1 MSWFMHHAVLF
12 ALLCAGAAVLYGLGL
27 TVWLLR
33 QPAGTERMQEI
44 ARAVQEGAAAYLR
57 RQYTTIAV
65 VAVVPF
71 LLLGFYHSLGWGTAI
86 GFLVGAT
93 LSAAAGFIGMNV
105 AVRSNSRTAEAAR
118 SGLPPALDVAFR
130 AGSVTGLLVVGLGL
144 FGVAGYYWILTA
156 GIGDTPD
163 KAIHHLVG
171 LAFGGSL
178 ISVFARLGGG
188 IYTKAADV
196 GADLVGKIEA
206 GIPEDDPRNPAVI
219 ADNVGDNVGDCAG
232 MAADLFETYAV
243 TAVAVM
249 LLGVTTAS
257 GAGRNLWLYPLAIGA
272 VSIIASIIGVQFAR
286 VREGGNVMNALYRAV
301 IVATVISALIFIP
314 VTKAFVGTIYTSGTV
329 ALAHY
334 SFGELYGSALIG
346 LAVTALLV
354 GITEFYTGTR
364 WNPVKSISRASQT
377 GHATNIIEGLAV
389 GMQATA
395 APVVVIAIG
404 ILVANHLAGLFGI
417 GVAVMAQLSMTGLIV
432 ALDAYGPVT
441 DNAGGIAEMAD
452 LPPEVRAITDPLD
465 AVGNT
470 TKAVTK
476 GYAIGSAALAA
487 LVLFGSYADGLHTQA
502 KAGSALSHLTFDLSD
517 AWVIAGL
524 FIGGLMPFLFASL
537 AMQAVGRVGGEVV
550 EEVRRQF
557 REHPGIMEGTER
569 PQYGPAIDIV
579 TSSAIRSMILPAIV
593 PIAFP
598 IVVGLI
604 NAKMLGGLLIGT
616 IVTGLF
622 LAIAM
627 TSGGGAWDNAK
638 KLIEDGLYGGKGSE
652 AHAAAVTGDTVGDP
666 YKDTAGPAINPMIKI
681 TNIVAILII
690 PVIISIHG

>member
-1 MSWFMHHAVLF
+1 
-12 ALLCAGAAVLYGLGL
+12 
-27 TVWLLR
+27 
-33 QPAGTERMQEI
+33 MQEI
-44 ARAVQEGAAAYLR
+44 ARAIQEGAAAYLR

-65 VAVVPF
+65 VAIAPF
-71 LLLGFYHSLGWGTAI
+71 LLIGFYNKLGWWTAI
-86 GFLVGAT
+86 GFLIGAV

-105 AVRSNSRTAEAAR
+105 AVRSNVRTAEAAKQ
-118 SGLPPALDVAFR
+118 GLKPALNIAFR
-130 AGSVTGLLVVGLGL
+130 AGSVTGMLVVGLGL
-144 FGVAGYYWILTA
+144 LGVAGYYGVLT
-156 GIGDTPD
+156 IWLNHSSDS
-163 KAIHHLVG
+163 AINDLVG

-249 LLGVTTAS
+249 LIGKQFPT
-257 GAGRNLWLYPLAIGA
+257 GQLWLYPLAIGGI
-272 VSIIASIIGVQFAR
+272 SILASVIGTFFAR
-286 VREGGNVMNALYRAV
+286 VGRSGSIMNALYKAV
-301 IVATVISALIFIP
+301 LVATFLSALGFIP
-314 VTKAFVGTIYTSGTV
+314 VTMAFDSGGFTFWDLYLSAIVG
-329 ALAHY
+329 
-334 SFGELYGSALIG
+334 LI
-346 LAVTALLV
+346 VTFLLV
-354 GITEFYTGTR
+354 AITEYYTGTR
-364 WNPVKSISRASQT
+364 WPPVRRISQASRT

-395 APVVVIAIG
+395 LPVIVLAAG
-404 ILVANHLAGLFGI
+404 ILIAHHFAGLFGI

-452 LPPEVRAITDPLD
+452 LDESVRAITDPLD

-487 LVLFGSYADGLHTQA
+487 LVLFDSYTSELAGQGL
-502 KAGSALSHLTFDLSD
+502 SVSFSLSD

-537 AMQAVGRVGGEVV
+537 AMEAVGRVGGQVV
-550 EEVRRQF
+550 QEVRRQF
-557 REHPGIMEGTER
+557 AEIPGIMEGTAR
-569 PQYGPAIDIV
+569 PEYGRAIDIV
-579 TSSAIRSMILPAIV
+579 TGSAIKSMLAPALIPIV
-593 PIAFP
+593 FP
-598 IVVGLI
+598 IVIGLI
-604 NAKMLGGLLIGT
+604 SARMLGGLLIGT

-638 KLIEDGLYGGKGSE
+638 KLIEDGEFGGKGSE

-681 TNIVAILII
+681 TNLVAILIV
-690 PVIISIHG
+690 PLLVSIHG

>member
-1 MSWFMHHAVLF
+1 MNFFKDHAVLF
-12 ALLCAGAAVLYGLGL
+12 ALVCSGVAVVYGIYL
-27 TVWLLR
+27 VYWLLSR
-33 QPAGTERMQEI
+33 PAGSERMQEI
-44 ARAVQEGAAAYLR
+44 SRAVQEGAAAYLR
-57 RQYTTIAV
+57 KQYTTIGI
-65 VAVVPF
+65 VAIVPF
-71 LLLGFYHSLGWGTAI
+71 LVLGFYNKLGWGTAV
-86 GFLVGAT
+86 GFLIGAG

-105 AVRSNSRTAEAAR
+105 AVRSNSRTAEAAK
-118 SGLPPALDVAFR
+118 SGLKPALDVAFR

-144 FGVAGYYWILTA
+144 FGVAGYYWALTDWL
-156 GIGDTPD
+156 GHSHES
-163 KAIHHLVG
+163 AIDDLIG

-188 IYTKAADV
+188 IFTKAADV
-196 GADLVGKIEA
+196 GADLVGKIEV

-249 LLGVTTAS
+249 LLGNAFPSS
-257 GAGRNLWLYPLAIGA
+257 GLWLYPLSLGGISILASVIGTF
-272 VSIIASIIGVQFAR
+272 FAR
-286 VREGGNVMNALYRAV
+286 VGRGPNAIINALYKAV
-301 IVATVISALIFIP
+301 IVAVVLSAAGFIP
-314 VTKAFVGTIYTSGTV
+314 VTLAFDGGKF
-329 ALAHY
+329 
-334 SFGELYGSALIG
+334 SFWQLYGSALIG
-346 LAVTALLV
+346 LGITFLLV
-354 GITEFYTGTR
+354 AITEFYTGTR
-364 WNPVKSISRASQT
+364 WNPVKSIAEASRT
-377 GHATNIIEGLAV
+377 GHATNIIAGLAV
-389 GMQATA
+389 GMRATA
-395 APVVVIAIG
+395 APVITIAIG
-404 ILVANHLAGLFGI
+404 IVGAYYAAGHELYGI

-452 LPPEVRAITDPLD
+452 LDESVRAITDPLD

-476 GYAIGSAALAA
+476 GYAIGSAGLAA
-487 LVLFGSYADGLHTQA
+487 LILFDEYTRG
-502 KAGSALSHLTFDLSD
+502 LSD
-517 AWVIAGL
+517 SGLKSVFTLNDPWVIAGL
-524 FIGGLMPFLFASL
+524 FVGGLMPFLFASL
-537 AMQAVGRVGGEVV
+537 AMTAVGRAGGEVV

-557 REHPGIMEGTER
+557 RENPGIMEGTSR
-569 PQYGPAIDIV
+569 PDYSRAVGIV
-579 TSSAIRSMILPAIV
+579 TGRAIKLMMLPAAI

-598 IVVGLI
+598 IVVGI
-604 NAKMLGGLLIGT
+604 IKPEMLGGLLIGT

-638 KLIEDGLYGGKGSE
+638 KLIEDGAFGGKGSE

-681 TNIVAILII
+681 ANIVAILII
-690 PVIISIHG
+690 PLIVSIHG

>member
-1 MSWFMHHAVLF
+1 MDFFNDHAVAF
-12 ALLCAGAAVLYGLGL
+12 ALVCALVAIAWGLYL
-27 TVWLLR
+27 TFWLLR
-33 QPAGTERMQEI
+33 QPAGNERMQEI
-44 ARAVQEGAAAYLR
+44 SRAVQEGAAAYLR
-57 RQYTTIAV
+57 KQYTTIAY
-65 VAVVPF
+65 VAIVPF
-71 LLLGFYHSLGWGTAI
+71 LVLGFYDKLGWGTAF
-86 GFLVGAT
+86 GFLIGAVF
-93 LSAAAGFIGMNV
+93 SAAAGFIGMNV

-118 SGLPPALDVAFR
+118 EGLKPALNVAFR

-144 FGVAGYYWILTA
+144 LGVAGYYWVLTGWLDNSPQSA
-156 GIGDTPD
+156 VDD
-163 KAIHHLVG
+163 LVG

-188 IYTKAADV
+188 IFTKAADV

-249 LLGVTTAS
+249 LLGVTFPSA
-257 GAGRNLWLYPLAIGA
+257 NLVVYPLAIGGI
-272 VSIIASIIGVQFAR
+272 SILASVIGTFFAR
-286 VREGGNVMNALYRAV
+286 VGRGQNAIINALYKAV
-301 IVATVISALIFIP
+301 IVATLLSAVGFIP
-314 VTKAFVGTIYTSGTV
+314 VTMAFDDGKYGFTDLYVCSAVG
-329 ALAHY
+329 
-334 SFGELYGSALIG
+334 LI
-346 LAVTALLV
+346 VTFLLV
-354 GITEFYTGTR
+354 AITEYYTGTR
-364 WNPVKSISRASQT
+364 WGPVKAISRSSQT

-395 APVVVIAIG
+395 GPVIVIAAG
-404 ILVANHLAGLFGI
+404 ILVAHHFAGLFGI

-452 LPPEVRAITDPLD
+452 LPESVRGITDPLD

-487 LVLFGSYADGLHTQA
+487 LVLFDSYTTGLADEGLPT
-502 KAGSALSHLTFDLSD
+502 LFNLSD

-537 AMQAVGRVGGEVV
+537 AMTAVGRVGGEVV
-550 EEVRRQF
+550 QEVRRQF
-557 REHPGIMEGTER
+557 REDPGIMEGTSR
-569 PQYGPAIDIV
+569 PDYSRAVSIV
-579 TSSAIRSMILPAIV
+579 TGSAIKGMLLPALI

-598 IVVGLI
+598 IIVGI
-604 NAKMLGGLLIGT
+604 ISAKMLGGLLIGT

-690 PVIISIHG
+690 PLIVSIHG